1 MVDLREAFLVVDR
14 YTHIHIDPD
23 KHALSSKIRAAQ
35 IEFHDDHALRQV
47 RHQSSDTNSLG
58 KEVDYQ
64 GSRQLDNF
72 SRRYYEK
79 ELGAGIGP
87 SPGFSEM
94 FGYTEPFR
102 RFVQHETFSPQA
114 NEIPNTAASWLP
126 GDDYYVNFHE
136 GDPYIKVD
144 EGYARLPGAGY
155 EALHPE
161 LKDINPEDYP
171 DIHKMSI
178 LADVAP
184 YSREYHTFRQK
195 VGSQAQGNTEL
206 EIEYE
211 KILNRVKKTRE
222 SVIKMNDRHF
232 TAPVDEISGTVDEV
246 SPGGITLNKF
256 PGRRFQFSSVST
268 SAADMSAR
276 ILGENNNLTRSE
288 VAAEVDARRSELQDY
303 LSRTFTSG
311 GTARLVI
318 PKGAAA
324 ASEQIR
330 AVVLANGENVN
341 RELIDRGYGEYREDL
356 GGAEAR
362 AMHGVVGRHLGS
374 MAEGLA
380 FQGDSGP
387 LNPMRYLPT
396 PAHTKFWQERTPL
409 AQYINNEVVGT
420 RMRRWQ
426 RPIHD
431 FLMPYIRG
439 TGQRATGQ
447 VVIPDEVQMRRD
459 LNTLADQMTY
469 LREMAAEGA
478 GTRGFHPFPLFAAF

>member
-1 MVDLREAFLVVDR
+1 
-14 YTHIHIDPD
+14 
-23 KHALSSKIRAAQ
+23 
-35 IEFHDDHALRQV
+35 
-47 RHQSSDTNSLG
+47 
-58 KEVDYQ
+58 
-64 GSRQLDNF
+64 
-72 SRRYYEK
+72 
-79 ELGAGIGP
+79 
-87 SPGFSEM
+87 M

-114 NEIPNTAASWLP
+114 NEIPNQAASWLP

-136 GDPYIKVD
+136 GDPFIKVD

-161 LKDINPEDYP
+161 LQGLNPEDYP

-184 YSREYHTFRQK
+184 YSREYHTYRQK

-211 KILNRVKKTRE
+211 KILTRVKKTRE

-246 SPGGITLNKF
+246 SAGGITLNEY

-276 ILGENNNLTRSE
+276 ILGENNNMTGSE
-288 VAAEVDARRSELQDY
+288 VAAEVDARRGALQEY
-303 LSRTFTSG
+303 LSSTFTSG
-311 GTARLVI
+311 DTARLVI

-324 ASEQIR
+324 AAEQIR
-330 AVVLANGENVN
+330 AVVLADGENVN

-387 LNPMRYLPT
+387 LNPMRYQGSPSCRTQRTSHARQAEAHSMGRMILLCSLTPGDGKTSSNALSVLPNPKNLARARRKPSSHSPLHHPPGIPVALNKST
-396 PAHTKFWQERTPL
+396 GCCQHFRLAKPKPTLPSQKPA
-409 AQYINNEVVGT
+409 
-420 RMRRWQ
+420 
-426 RPIHD
+426 
-431 FLMPYIRG
+431 
-439 TGQRATGQ
+439 
-447 VVIPDEVQMRRD
+447 
-459 LNTLADQMTY
+459 
-469 LREMAAEGA
+469 
-478 GTRGFHPFPLFAAF
+478 PFPSSENSQIRPQSGHRSWWPNLQPKRRGYRDFPMSIATYDVKEWVLGGFFPA

>member
-1 MVDLREAFLVVDR
+1 VTGIGHHGIEPRPFGL
-14 YTHIHIDPD
+14 
-23 KHALSSKIRAAQ
+23 HAADSIGVLAEDGISTLGRHLAQ
-35 IEFHDDHALRQV
+35 I
-47 RHQSSDTNSLG
+47 
-58 KEVDYQ
+58 
-64 GSRQLDNF
+64 
-72 SRRYYEK
+72 
-79 ELGAGIGP
+79 
-87 SPGFSEM
+87 
-94 FGYTEPFR
+94 
-102 RFVQHETFSPQA
+102 
-114 NEIPNTAASWLP
+114 IPNQAASWLP
-126 GDDYYVNFHE
+126 GDDYYTNFHE
-136 GDPYIKVD
+136 GDPFIKID

-161 LKDINPEDYP
+161 VKGLNPEDYP

-184 YSREYHTFRQK
+184 YSREYHTYRQK
-195 VGSQAQGNTEL
+195 VGSQAQGNTQL

-211 KILNRVKKTRE
+211 TNLNRVKKTRE

-246 SPGGITLNKF
+246 SAGGITLNEY

-288 VAAEVDARRSELQDY
+288 VAAEVDTRRGALQEY
-303 LSRTFTSG
+303 LSSTFTSG
-311 GTARLVI
+311 DTARLVI

-324 ASEQIR
+324 SSEQIR

-387 LNPMRYLPT
+387 LNPMRYQGSPSCRTQRTSRARQKPGSHSPLHHPPGIWAALNKSTGCCRHFRLAGPQT
-396 PAHTKFWQERTPL
+396 PSLSTP
-409 AQYINNEVVGT
+409 ET
-420 RMRRWQ
+420 R
-426 RPIHD
+426 
-431 FLMPYIRG
+431 LC
-439 TGQRATGQ
+439 
-447 VVIPDEVQMRRD
+447 
-459 LNTLADQMTY
+459 
-469 LREMAAEGA
+469 
-478 GTRGFHPFPLFAAF
+478 HPWKILQSGPSSGH